1 MLLVVGST
9 GFLGSEICRRLVARG
24 QAVRGLVRATSNP
37 ERLAELK
44 ALGVSTV
51 EGDLQQI
58 DTLAAACQGATTV
71 ISTATTTI
79 SMQPTDSIPATDQQG
94 QLNLVQAARDA
105 GVRQFIYLSF
115 TLKMELGIDDP
126 CPLTVAKRCVEQ
138 AVIDSGMTYTI
149 LRPCDYMEAWLS
161 PMVGFDYPNAKANI
175 YGDGHARVSYIAL
188 GDVAEYAVQS
198 LDHPAARNAIFELG
212 GPAALSQLE
221 AVRIFE
227 KANGKQFELQFV
239 PAAALQAQREA
250 ATDPL
255 QKSFTS
261 MMLQQATGCEVDSA
275 AAQQV
280 FGLTLGTVA
289 DYARRVTG

>member
-1 MLLVVGST
+1 MILVVGST
-9 GFLGSEICRRLVARG
+9 GLLGSEICRRLAGRG

-37 ERLAELK
+37 ERVAALK
-44 ALGVSTV
+44 ALGVTTV

-58 DTLAAACQGATTV
+58 ETLAAACQGVATV
-71 ISTATTTI
+71 ISTATTTL

-94 QLNLVQAARDA
+94 QLNLVQAAREA
-105 GVRQFIYLSF
+105 GVRQFIYLSYS
-115 TLKMELGIDDP
+115 KNIEPGPNP
-126 CPLTVAKRCVEQ
+126 CPLTIAKRCVEQ

-149 LRPCDYMEAWLS
+149 LRPCNFMEIWLS
-161 PMVGFDYPNAKANI
+161 PIVGFDYPNAKANVF
-175 YGDGHARVSYIAL
+175 GDGHARITFIAL

-198 LDHPAARNAIFELG
+198 LDNPAARNVIFELG
-212 GPAALSQLE
+212 GPAPLSPLE

-227 KANGKQFELQFV
+227 RASGRQFELQFV
-239 PAAALQAQREA
+239 PVAALQAQREA

-261 MMLQQATGCEVDSA
+261 LMLQQAAGDEADSR
-275 AAQQV
+275 AAQQA
-280 FGLTLGTVA
+280 FGLPLSTVE